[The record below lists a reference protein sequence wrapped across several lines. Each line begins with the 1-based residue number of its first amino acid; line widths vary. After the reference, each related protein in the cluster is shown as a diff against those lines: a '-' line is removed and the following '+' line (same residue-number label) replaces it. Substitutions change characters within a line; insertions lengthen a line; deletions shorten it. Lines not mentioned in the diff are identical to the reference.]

1 MATKTKTKR
10 KTKKTVKTSKTKTVK
25 TKKVA
30 VKKPKASAEGITYI
44 GTIRASVKAE
54 TQNNTR
60 DAAVS
65 AIAALRRKVGELYGN
80 GKIVGA
86 ALTATMVDIDNAV
99 YYMCSGLY
107 DQAIDICDSRETII
121 NGG

>member
-10 KTKKTVKTSKTKTVK
+10 KGKKTVKTVKTKT
-25 TKKVA
+25 KKIA
-30 VKKPKASAEGITYI
+30 VKKPKAKAEGITYI

-54 TQNNTR
+54 PQNNTR
-60 DAAVS
+60 DAAAS

-107 DQAIDICDSRETII
+107 DQAIDICDRRETII
-121 NGG
+121 NGD